1 MSNQDDE
8 FKNKNRQ
15 ALEESSITPHGNL
28 VLKSLNIDPVAI
40 KDIKPPW
47 KRNKYRAVVNWLTKY
62 KTSPD
67 VSNLEKV
74 KGYLEAL
81 HHLCELK
88 VWEEA
93 GKIIMVCLNTP
104 TNEELHNQLDTWGY
118 HSEQIELYKKLLN
131 QVNPSFDAIL
141 LNGLGNAY
149 YVLGR

>member
-1 MSNQDDE
+1 M
-8 FKNKNRQ
+8 
-15 ALEESSITPHGNL
+15 
-28 VLKSLNIDPVAI
+28 
-40 KDIKPPW
+40 
-47 KRNKYRAVVNWLTKY
+47 
-62 KTSPD
+62 
-67 VSNLEKV
+67 
-74 KGYLEAL
+74 